1 MWLLAHISTQPL
13 RICFQTD
20 NCRSQQFLRVLG
32 CSQSAV
38 RFQSWGDGRRKRPSR
53 GLQEPFFLPASSD
66 PELLERWQGH
76 PASRNIKKLCAGSTQ
91 QGDALRGGNAGQA
104 LPLGESAAR
113 TGWLLKRRRSLSCVT
128 TSDHWTKADLV
139 GGAAEPARSFYRSRA
154 ILCHFFFFFNLP
166 RATFP
171 PRLLNA
177 ISYDCRLN
185 KVLH

>member
-1 MWLLAHISTQPL
+1 M
-13 RICFQTD
+13 
-20 NCRSQQFLRVLG
+20 LG

-53 GLQEPFFLPASSD
+53 GLQELFFPLPASSD

-76 PASRNIKKLCAGSTQ
+76 PASRNIKKLCAGFTQ
-91 QGDALRGGNAGQA
+91 QGDALRGGNADQA
-104 LPLGESAAR
+104 LPLGESADR
-113 TGWLLKRRRSLSCVT
+113 TGWLLKRIGSLSCVT
-128 TSDHWTKADLV
+128 TSDNWTKADLV
-139 GGAAEPARSFYRSRA
+139 GCAAEPARSFYRSCA
-154 ILCHFFFFFNLP
+154 TFFFFFFNLP
-166 RATFP
+166 RATLS